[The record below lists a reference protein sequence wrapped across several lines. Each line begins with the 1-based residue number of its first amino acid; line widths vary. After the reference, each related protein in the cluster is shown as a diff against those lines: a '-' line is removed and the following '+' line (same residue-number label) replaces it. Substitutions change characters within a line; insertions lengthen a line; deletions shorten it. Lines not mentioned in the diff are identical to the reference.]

1 VASHFE
7 GREEGKKK
15 HFASTKNYKKTTKNY
30 KKQKTPNLLSFSQKK
45 KTKTTKQKTN
55 DRLNFL
61 CRIDILFLGCFK

>member
-45 KTKTTKQKTN
+45 KNKNNKTKNK
-55 DRLNFL
+55 RSVEF
-61 CRIDILFLGCFK
+61 FV